1 MTSYTACVD
10 CQLGW
15 GVWSDCSEGM
25 RVRSQL
31 VVMETVGAGI
41 KCPEVMQI
49 ESEGCYV
56 KLLATEF

>member
-1 MTSYTACVD
+1 M
-10 CQLGW
+10 
-15 GVWSDCSEGM
+15 WSDCSEGM

-31 VVMETVGAGI
+31 VVMEAVGAGI

-56 KLLATEF
+56 HLVAMDI